1 MDKIFTDVGV
11 RSIASAIPKNV
22 LDLKTLGSVF
32 GDETVEKIIASTGIS
47 EVRIA
52 DPDKTTADYCVAAAE
67 ELFAVDS
74 VKPEDIDGI
83 VFVTETPD
91 RPIPHTSAI
100 MQARLGL
107 PNRTIAF
114 DINYGCAGFVYGLF
128 QASMMISSGYCQM
141 ILLCVGD
148 TVTRHIDRQDRA
160 LRMVFGDAGAAVILT
175 AVEGARPSV
184 FNFHTEGDKFDR
196 LTMSTGGYISM
207 DGIDVMNF
215 VVRNVRRVIVDA
227 IKMSGLETD
236 AIDLFALHQANA
248 LIVDHLRQRLKV
260 PQSKIPFGAGKF
272 GNTVSASIPLML
284 STLYSGV
291 NPSLERVLV
300 CGFGTGLSI
309 AAGVIDLSATKIL
322 SPLEF

>member
-1 MDKIFTDVGV
+1 M
-11 RSIASAIPKNV
+11 
-22 LDLKTLGSVF
+22 
-32 GDETVEKIIASTGIS
+32 
-47 EVRIA
+47 RIA

-74 VKPEDIDGI
+74 VKPDDIDGI

-128 QASMMISSGYCQM
+128 QASMMIASGYCEK
-141 ILLCVGD
+141 ILLCVGE
-148 TVTRHIDRQDRA
+148 TSTTRINAQDKS
-160 LRMVFGDAGAAVILT
+160 LRMMFGDAGAAVILT
-175 AVEGARPSV
+175 AVEGARPSA
-184 FNFHTEGDKFDR
+184 FNFHVEGDKFSL
-196 LTMSTGGYISM
+196 LTIPAGSFRMPHKHGVTDVLTFDEDGNGRTLENLYMNGIGVMSFI
-207 DGIDVMNF
+207 
-215 VVRNVRRVIVDA
+215 VRNVRRLIVDTL
-227 IKMSGLETD
+227 KMSGLSTE

-248 LIVDHLRQRLKV
+248 LIIDHLRQRLKV
-260 PQSKIPFGAGKF
+260 PQSKIPFGAGKI

-291 NPSLERVLV
+291 NPSLKRVLV

-322 SPLEF
+322 SPLEI

>member
-1 MDKIFTDVGV
+1 M
-11 RSIASAIPKNV
+11 
-22 LDLKTLGSVF
+22 
-32 GDETVEKIIASTGIS
+32 
-47 EVRIA
+47 RIA

-83 VFVTETPD
+83 VFVTQSPD
-91 RPIPHTSAI
+91 LIVPHTSAI

-107 PNRTIAF
+107 PHRTITF

-160 LRMVFGDAGAAVILT
+160 LRMVFGEAGAAVILT
-175 AVEGARPSV
+175 AVEGARASV